1 MNNSFSLPPISRQ
14 PVYGLQVAQNTQ
26 MPDFKMRLKRSGL
39 GGVLDLNWHIHF
51 SYFRSI
57 P

>member
-26 MPDFKMRLKRSGL
+26 MPDFNMRLKRSGL
-39 GGVLDLNWHIHF
+39 GGVLDLN
-51 SYFRSI
+51 
-57 P
+57 